1 MLAPRLTILS
11 TLAVMGVL
19 RQALPRLEA
28 ACGIGASAEYGPT
41 NALLERIAAGATAD
55 LAILTETAI
64 RDLTSAGT
72 LVAGTRVDLA
82 RSTVGIAVAAGAA
95 LPDIGS
101 VAAFRRLLLETPSL
115 CYSRAGAS
123 GVFFADLL
131 QRLGLAEAVAAK
143 ATMIPQGLTG
153 EVLAR
158 GEVAVAVQQ
167 VSELLAVPG
176 IQVVGPLPAEIGSV
190 TVFSGAVFAGSAAR
204 PAALALL
211 RALADPALAGE
222 YAARGLE
229 AVSGAAVP
237 D

>member
-1 MLAPRLTILS
+1 MTSPRLTILS

-19 RQALPRLEA
+19 RRALPRLEA
-28 ACGIGASAEYGPT
+28 ASGIGASAEYGPT

-55 LAILTETAI
+55 LAILTEAAI

-72 LVAGTRVDLA
+72 LMAGTRVDLA

-123 GVFFADLL
+123 GVFFAGLL

-143 ATMIPQGLTG
+143 ATVIPQGLTG

-167 VSELLAVPG
+167 LSELLAVPG

-222 YAARGLE
+222 YAAQGLE
-229 AVSGAAVP
+229 AASGAAVP